1 MAINIASEFLSEC
14 KAVQRVVDKQGLNL
28 MVLIM
33 LGFGGDFQPS
43 GKVFS
48 NTV

>member
-14 KAVQRVVDKQGLNL
+14 KTIQLGADEQGLNL
-28 MVLIM
+28 MALIM
-33 LGFGGDFQPS
+33 LGFAGDFQPT